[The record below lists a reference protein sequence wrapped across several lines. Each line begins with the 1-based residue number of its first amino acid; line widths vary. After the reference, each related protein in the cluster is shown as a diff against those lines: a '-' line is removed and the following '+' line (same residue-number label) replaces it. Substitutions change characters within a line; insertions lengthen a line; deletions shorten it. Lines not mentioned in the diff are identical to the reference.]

1 MSSRFDNSN
10 LYQRDTS
17 RTQLFGNSALETES
31 RNSPYDNKGKL
42 DYSQSTLAQL
52 ESQSEEQMGSMS
64 QKIKALKSL
73 SLRMGDE
80 IRGSNGTLDQLDN
93 TFQRTTTKLKQTY
106 SNMMIMA
113 KKSRISIKT
122 WLGLFFFVFLLF
134 FWVWIT

>member
-1 MSSRFDNSN
+1 MSSRFSDNN
-10 LYQRDTS
+10 VYQRDTS
-17 RTQLFGNSALETES
+17 RTQLFGSSAVES
-31 RNSPYDNKGKL
+31 ENRSSPFDTNGKL
-42 DYSQSTLAQL
+42 DYSQQTLAQL

-80 IRGSNGTLDQLDN
+80 IRGSNGTLNQLDN
-93 TFQRTTTKLKQTY
+93 TFQRTSNKLKQTY

-122 WLGLFFFVFLLF
+122 WLALFFFVFLLF

>member
-17 RTQLFGNSALETES
+17 RTQLFGNSALESVS

>member
-1 MSSRFDNSN
+1 MSSRFESN
-10 LYQRDTS
+10 VYQRDTS
-17 RTQLFGNSALETES
+17 RTQLFGNTGLDTDKS
-31 RNSPYDNKGKL
+31 SPYDNQGKL

-106 SNMMIMA
+106 KDMMVMA

-122 WLGLFFFVFLLF
+122 WLAVFFFVFLLF